1 MAAVECFAI
10 GGACQLLHVV
20 DHVIATRGSRLFLP
34 ARKEGIIPGASNLR
48 LPRFVGDRAAR
59 QAILSGREWTAG
71 EPDAALLCDEVVE
84 PGEMDRAIE
93 PRVAALTDSGL
104 VNATANRRT
113 LRAGQE
119 PLDLFREYM
128 ATYARDQASCHLSP
142 ALVHNLEVHWHA
154 RSAHHVSEPGG
165 IMADTPF
172 VWDDL
177 AQYKAEGRFL
187 DGYPDDERT
196 FFAPR
201 DNVHGLLV
209 AVLGSAQHSI
219 VVNMFG
225 YDDDELNKIIQG
237 KLADEKV
244 YVQMSLDRSQA
255 SGVHEKQILASWNND
270 AFGNSIAIGTSS
282 VHNAISHLKI
292 VIVDGVYTV
301 KGSTNWSLSG
311 EQQQDNE
318 LSLSRNA
325 VIAAETRAILDLN
338 HDFMLKQMVG
348 TKLDMT
354 HAPGPEDPGCD
365 APAATRPAPG
375 EPVPP
380 AR

>member
-1 MAAVECFAI
+1 M
-10 GGACQLLHVV
+10 
-20 DHVIATRGSRLFLP
+20 
-34 ARKEGIIPGASNLR
+34 
-48 LPRFVGDRAAR
+48 
-59 QAILSGREWTAG
+59 
-71 EPDAALLCDEVVE
+71 
-84 PGEMDRAIE
+84 
-93 PRVAALTDSGL
+93 VADS
-104 VNATANRRT
+104 
-113 LRAGQE
+113 
-119 PLDLFREYM
+119 
-128 ATYARDQASCHLSP
+128 
-142 ALVHNLEVHWHA
+142 
-154 RSAHHVSEPGG
+154 
-165 IMADTPF
+165 PF

-177 AQYKAEGRFL
+177 GKYKAEGRFL

-201 DNVHGLLV
+201 DDVHGLLV
-209 AVLGSAQHSI
+209 ALLGMAQHSI

-255 SGVHEKQILASWNND
+255 SGVHEKEILARWNND

-292 VIVDGVYTV
+292 VIVDGVYTI

-318 LSLSRNA
+318 LSLNRNA

-348 TKLDMT
+348 SKLDVT
-354 HAPGPEDPGCD
+354 KFLAPTSKDAMPPLPPQPPPA
-365 APAATRPAPG
+365 APAAPAS
-375 EPVPP
+375 
-380 AR
+380 

>member
-1 MAAVECFAI
+1 
-10 GGACQLLHVV
+10 
-20 DHVIATRGSRLFLP
+20 
-34 ARKEGIIPGASNLR
+34 
-48 LPRFVGDRAAR
+48 
-59 QAILSGREWTAG
+59 
-71 EPDAALLCDEVVE
+71 
-84 PGEMDRAIE
+84 
-93 PRVAALTDSGL
+93 
-104 VNATANRRT
+104 
-113 LRAGQE
+113 
-119 PLDLFREYM
+119 
-128 ATYARDQASCHLSP
+128 
-142 ALVHNLEVHWHA
+142 
-154 RSAHHVSEPGG
+154 
-165 IMADTPF
+165 MADTPF

-187 DGYPDDERT
+187 DGYPDDQRT

-201 DNVHGLLV
+201 DNVHGLLA

-225 YDDDELNKIIQG
+225 YDDDELNKIIQS

-255 SGVHEKQILASWNND
+255 TGAHEKEILANWNND

-338 HDFMLKQMVG
+338 HDFMLKQMGG
-348 TKLDMT
+348 TKLNVAKFLAPTDKNLPPLPPAPPSVT
-354 HAPGPEDPGCD
+354 GAPAPGHSAAQV
-365 APAATRPAPG
+365 APAAH
-375 EPVPP
+375 
-380 AR
+380 